1 MLRRYLSDIDKTFI
15 LFVLG
20 CLFAV
25 SSLFV
30 IGGILHHSRSFDQEV
45 AKFLQTQVVSTIV
58 NLQHERRT
66 GDFYRIKKIIAG
78 LPNIESIAIYDKNC
92 RQLTESFLPIY
103 PDTTCPTDSTVHVVT
118 YPDVVS
124 SIGSIAFKIK
134 RSSFNI
140 WDYSKVI
147 LLAFAFAALC
157 CLILT
162 VLWRKLI
169 YKPLITEIDGL
180 TSGQTPKL
188 RQLGGLGAK
197 VEKLIKSTTEY
208 ELNLA
213 RVKDSES
220 KARHALKVAHD
231 ILNPVMLLKNEL
243 KASGSPLVKDA
254 ILNIESIAYDLLP
267 EKAPVNMSAVESG
280 DLLASLLSQ
289 GRIFSNNLHVL
300 PESRIEL
307 KLLTSK
313 SHFLRIALNLLKNA
327 CEATPKDEMIQL
339 GFFEQNDMAEL
350 RILDQGPG
358 FDGVVMGSTKASG
371 SGLGLES
378 TRALLTQLGGAL
390 EFYPQ
395 PTKGT
400 LTIVKLPLY
409 FAEPVTFSKVLL
421 IEDDKYVRS
430 RWKTSASEK
439 GIELEVRATLPDVLP
454 EKGTQI
460 YLDRFLGEVDTCDW
474 ARQAIEHGLVVHS
487 ISAID
492 SASKIPP
499 WLN

>member
-1 MLRRYLSDIDKTFI
+1 
-15 LFVLG
+15 
-20 CLFAV
+20 
-25 SSLFV
+25 
-30 IGGILHHSRSFDQEV
+30 
-45 AKFLQTQVVSTIV
+45 
-58 NLQHERRT
+58 
-66 GDFYRIKKIIAG
+66 
-78 LPNIESIAIYDKNC
+78 
-92 RQLTESFLPIY
+92 
-103 PDTTCPTDSTVHVVT
+103 
-118 YPDVVS
+118 
-124 SIGSIAFKIK
+124 
-134 RSSFNI
+134 
-140 WDYSKVI
+140 
-147 LLAFAFAALC
+147 
-157 CLILT
+157 
-162 VLWRKLI
+162 
-169 YKPLITEIDGL
+169 
-180 TSGQTPKL
+180 L

-439 GIELEVRATLPDVLP
+439 GIQLEVRATLPDALP
-454 EKGTQI
+454 EKGSQI
-460 YLDRFLGEVDTCDW
+460 YLDRFLGEVDTSDW